1 MSCLKLV
8 PNNADFAFQF
18 LKEISLEIPNKNIF
32 FSPVSI
38 SAAFAMLAFGAKST
52 TQTQILEGLAFNL
65 TEMHEKEIH
74 EGFHHLIHMLSH
86 PESEV
91 YLDIG
96 NIIFLSEKLKPLKKF
111 LDDAKALYEMDVLTV
126 DFNNPA
132 ETEKQ
137 INNYIERKTHGK
149 ITSSVKDMDP
159 QTVMLL
165 ASFIF
170 FKGRWEKPFE
180 PELTEEREFF
190 VDEETT
196 VKVPMMHQTDIYDY
210 YFDDKIPCTIVRLH
224 YNGSATV
231 FLVLPEKGK
240 MKQLEQTLVKENVR
254 EWSENLSKRR
264 ISLYLP
270 KFSISGNYDIKN
282 ILNKMGII
290 DVFTN
295 QADLSGIT
303 GTPGLKVSKVVHK
316 TALDVDETGTEAA
329 AVSFAAIMPVSFPQ
343 IIEFNRPFLML
354 IFDRATNST
363 LFIAKIVNPALH

>member
-18 LKEISLEIPNKNIF
+18 FKEISLETPNKNIF

-38 SAAFAMLAFGAKST
+38 STVFAMLAFVAKSA
-52 TQTQILEGLAFNL
+52 TQTQILEGLTFNL

-91 YLDIG
+91 YLDMG
-96 NIIFLSEKLKPLKKF
+96 NTIFLSEKLKPLKKF
-111 LDDAKALYEMDVLTV
+111 LDDAKALYEMDALTV
-126 DFNNPA
+126 DFKNPA
-132 ETEKQ
+132 EAEKQ
-137 INNYIERKTHGK
+137 INNYVERKTHGK
-149 ITSSVKDMDP
+149 ITSLVEDIDP

-165 ASFIF
+165 ASFVF
-170 FKGRWEKPFE
+170 FKGKWEKPFE
-180 PELTEEREFF
+180 LTGEREFF

-196 VKVPMMHQTDIYDY
+196 VKVPMMHLTDIYDF
-210 YFDDKIPCTIVRLH
+210 YFDAKIPCTIVRLH

-231 FLVLPEKGK
+231 FLALPEKGK
-240 MKQLEQTLVKENVR
+240 MKHLEQALVKETVH
-254 EWSENLSKRR
+254 EWSKKLSKRR

-329 AVSFAAIMPVSFPQ
+329 AVSFARIMAISFPQ
-343 IIEFNRPFLML
+343 HIEFIRPFLML

-363 LFIAKIVNPALH
+363 LFIGKIVNPAL